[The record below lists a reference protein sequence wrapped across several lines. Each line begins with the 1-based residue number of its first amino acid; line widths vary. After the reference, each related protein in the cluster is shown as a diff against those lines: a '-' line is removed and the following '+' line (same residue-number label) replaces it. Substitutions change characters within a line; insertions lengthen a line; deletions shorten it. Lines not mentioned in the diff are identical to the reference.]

1 MPKRDNLYDKAFQKQ
16 RGPNSGKPDDG
27 VSTSEDPNNSAH
39 RDSQTVQQRSLA
51 SGSPP
56 QKLTTVPLLAM
67 LDHSKS
73 SPSLRMILQCALSG
87 RFFVHGPPLNSNPE
101 PIIVVSIFPLS
112 PIYPLMDPKNGNPP
126 NSPNFYIGKARGS
139 LGGSIF
145 WIPKAT
151 P

>member
-27 VSTSEDPNNSAH
+27 VSTSAGPNNSAH

-51 SGSPP
+51 SGSPR

-87 RFFVHGPPLNSNPE
+87 RFFVHGPPLNSKP
-101 PIIVVSIFPLS
+101 
-112 PIYPLMDPKNGNPP
+112 
-126 NSPNFYIGKARGS
+126 
-139 LGGSIF
+139 
-145 WIPKAT
+145 
-151 P
+151 